1 MSRAVPLLFGAVVAA
16 VLVRSRKRRASSSS
30 AAPKLSDGTP
40 RAQILFFH
48 TQWCPACE
56 KAEPEI
62 RNIAKRHPGIVFTH
76 VDIEKDPEMASQF
89 FISSIPAFIALV
101 DGKEVDR
108 REGFKDGTDLEAFV
122 SNTFEGKP
130 IESDGRKALEA

>member
-1 MSRAVPLLFGAVVAA
+1 MKRAGTLLFGAVVAA
-16 VLVRSRKRRASSSS
+16 VLVKSRKPRVSSSS

-40 RAQILFFH
+40 HAQILFFH
-48 TQWCPACE
+48 TQWCPACK

-62 RNIAKRHPGIVFTH
+62 RGIAKRYPGIVFTH

-89 FISSIPAFIALV
+89 SISSIPAFIALI

-122 SNTFEGKP
+122 SSTFEGQS
-130 IESDGRKALEA
+130 IESDERKALEA